1 MNKSLSYLLTP
12 SNSKINPPINTKK
25 SDLPIE
31 DLGWEDF
38 EKLCLKLVE
47 IDNSIDDCEIYG
59 IKGQKQNG
67 IDIFAKQDNGKYSS
81 AQCKKYKSLS
91 VANFTKAVNLFKKE
105 TWYLKSDEF
114 IFCTT
119 FKMNKTQLQDK
130 FNLLKTELKKDG
142 VKLVKWDKIQICK
155 ILKSHPQI
163 VYDFFGRQWV
173 ELFNGPEFIDSIST
187 NRKLDANEVLEF
199 RNELSKFY
207 SILFNT
213 HDSGIGLQQ
222 IDNETSPLQERF
234 IMPDTYEYHLPLS
247 SLDQNY
253 IDEDNSNI
261 DYEESINKMSPD
273 RDSNL
278 LTDLSHDFSGR
289 KNYYSDNYI
298 KNRVGID
305 VVITKNDKS
314 IIIGDPG
321 SGKSTLLRNLVLDIL
336 SEHPKFG
343 ETKES
348 WRKCLPIWIPF
359 AFITKNLK
367 KDNNLSISDLLRI
380 WFRAYEKENL
390 FEIINSALFDERLI
404 LIIDGVDELA
414 DIPSAQNAISKIEI
428 HTSLNGTKALYSSRP
443 YGFNIL
449 RESFANIHEVHLLP
463 FSEEQQKKFIFFWFE
478 KWMKSIGKDDVRY
491 ISKLTLEFLKSLS
504 ENAEL
509 KNIAQTP
516 LLLSILT
523 SQRLRD
529 SSLPSNKTK
538 ALEKITEYL
547 INTHPNK
554 RKVSANVTES
564 EYNNYSFDL
573 IDIFQELA
581 IYIQTNFNDGVIE
594 KTEAK
599 KVIENYLKEFLGFSI
614 PEAKKSSQDIFD
626 IGANEYG
633 LLIEKTSTEIAF
645 AHRLF
650 QEYLAGKY
658 LFSTDEEYKEIIS
671 KYGGNPL
678 WHQVIKLYFSLIPQN
693 KTKYYQESIE
703 LLGSANEEYKQLLL
717 FLKYD
722 IVLTSSNSPLNL
734 SKEYLTSIIPLFEY
748 ETNRDVKWIYWKL
761 LLNGLRNIK
770 LKRDIK
776 DYLFRYY
783 PNYYKYID
791 YRLFSI
797 GNIAID
803 NFNIEIGEF
812 LIKNIINGNS
822 SQQKLASSTI
832 GIFLINK
839 EFLDRISSLIENTS
853 NPIILSLLINSFIHK
868 NVDEKV
874 KLDLLKKYKNTD
886 DYSIQLFVIKLKV
899 HLNKQ
904 ETKDFENFIKIQNS
918 FDFEYKDEILQILID
933 GWPKEEKLLKICLDS
948 LEKHRFRGDILIDN
962 EIAWKVL
969 LHCFNK
975 DKRVLDRIINEIKEE
990 EYPFIGFS
998 SPYKIWN
1005 HLSHYYKNNQKLSKV
1020 ADEWLQNQEFQ
1031 APAIAYA
1038 SQIGKTEKTKQFLIK
1053 FLPKASFSHWI
1064 TMALVEGW
1072 KDDNEV
1078 IEFLKE
1084 YFESDAK
1091 NKYASYGYFDL
1102 VYQNDTDKG
1111 IQLLTNY
1118 INDPES
1124 EYIDRAI
1131 SALVK
1136 LDKKYFKEKLLYKV
1150 IKEHLPK
1157 LEKNDIL
1164 NRYNNLIHTLLEN
1177 YCHEKIVKDYAFE
1190 HIINDKDNLHLIIK
1204 FYGVDTEAIK
1214 RILNKSLP
1222 LDVDFRLELLN
1233 KFQEID
1239 IVDLDILN
1247 ELSKFDDDGEEV
1259 CMSTAAIGL
1268 FKHLQSN
1275 NPAKL
1280 IQISN
1285 KKVFYRGFDYEIH
1298 RQVGFCGY
1306 ILTQNLP
1313 AYFSLIEEGTNNK
1326 ANPEITY
1333 DTYNNKLSNAIT
1345 ELYIDNFELIYN
1357 EINGDFKRVQR
1368 YSSEEQ
1374 NAWSFWAKHS
1384 NKNSPSYP
1392 YIMDYIKENEQII
1405 KNNDLLSFLERT
1417 IPTSK
1422 ILKNICLRL
1431 VKEDKGKYSANYFAS
1446 KILGENFNTDNSVYN
1461 EISSIKNMRLESA
1474 KIVALCIGWPES
1486 AILKKIYG
1494 ELVEDNY
1501 GVSGTVTYHLK
1512 FLFKDVTNIMQFFN
1526 YFFTD
1531 FNEKYH
1537 EHQHFIKPL
1546 MNRLKKDEELQVKIK
1561 EELLISNS
1569 IHSKV
1574 SYYSLLDNLN
1584 KIDKDIIEWRKNKNQ
1599 IDDYN
1604 NYGYDISKNRLS
1616 MFKDIVNP
1624 IFYDL

>member
-81 AQCKKYKSLS
+81 AQCKKYKSLT

-105 TWYLKSDEF
+105 TWYSKSDVF

-130 FNLLKTELKKDG
+130 FNLLKTDLKKDG

-173 ELFNGPEFIDSIST
+173 ELFNGPEFINSIST

-199 RNELSKFY
+199 RSELNKFY

-213 HDSGIGLQQ
+213 HDSGIGLQH
-222 IDNETSPLQERF
+222 INSKSSPLQERF
-234 IMPDTYEYHLPLS
+234 IMPDAYEYHKTLS

-253 IDEDNSNI
+253 IEDNNSSS
-261 DYEESINKMSPD
+261 DYEESINNMSPD

-278 LTDLSHDFSGR
+278 LTDLSFDFSGR
-289 KNYYSDNYI
+289 KNYYGDNYV

-305 VVITKNDKS
+305 VVVTKNDKS

-336 SEHPKFG
+336 SEHPKF
-343 ETKES
+343 EQTTES
-348 WRKCLPIWIPF
+348 WGKCLPIWIPF

-367 KDNNLSISDLLRI
+367 NNNNLSISDLLRI
-380 WFRAYEKENL
+380 WFSAYEKESL
-390 FEIINSALFDERLI
+390 FEIINTALFDERLI
-404 LIIDGVDELA
+404 LVIDGVDELA

-428 HTSLNGTKALYSSRP
+428 HTGLTGTKALYSSRP
-443 YGFNIL
+443 YGFKLL
-449 RESFANIHEVHLLP
+449 RDSFAKIHEVHLLP
-463 FSEEQQKKFIFFWFE
+463 FSEEQQRRFIYFWFE
-478 KWMKSIGKDDVRY
+478 KWMKTIGKDDEKY
-491 ISKLTLEFLKSLS
+491 ISKLTIEFLKSLS
-504 ENAEL
+504 DNAEL

-516 LLLSILT
+516 LLLNILT

-529 SSLPSNKTK
+529 SSLPANKTK

-547 INTHPNK
+547 INIHPNK
-554 RKVSANVTES
+554 RKVSANITE
-564 EYNNYSFDL
+564 YKNYSFDL

-581 IYIQTNFNDGVIE
+581 IYIQKNINDGVIE

-599 KVIENYLKEFLGFSI
+599 KVIENYLKKFLGFSA

-633 LLIEKTSTEIAF
+633 LLIEKTSSEIAF
-645 AHRLF
+645 SHRLF
-650 QEYLAGKY
+650 QEYLAAKY

-693 KTKYYQESIE
+693 KTKYYQKSID
-703 LLGSANEEYKQLLL
+703 LLGSENEDYKQLLS

-722 IVLTSSNSPLNL
+722 IVLTSSNSPLKL
-734 SKEYLTSIIPLFEY
+734 SREYLASIIPLFEY
-748 ETNRDVKWIYWKL
+748 ETNREVKWTYWRI

-776 DYLFRYY
+776 DYLYSYY
-783 PNYYKYID
+783 PNYYKYVD
-791 YRLFSI
+791 YRLYSI
-797 GNIAID
+797 GSIVID
-803 NFNIEIGEF
+803 NFNKEIGEF

-822 SQQKLASSTI
+822 SQQKLASSTL
-832 GIFLINK
+832 GKFLIDK
-839 EFLDRISSLIENTS
+839 EFFKTLFSLIEDTS
-853 NPIILSLLINSFIHK
+853 NPIILSLLINSLIHK

-874 KLDLLKKYKNTD
+874 KLDLLEKFKNSD
-886 DYSIQLFVIKLKV
+886 DYNIQLFVIKLKV
-899 HLNKQ
+899 HLNNHDL
-904 ETKDFENFIKIQNS
+904 KDFEHFMKIQNS

-933 GWPKEEKLLKICLDS
+933 GWPKEEKLLKTCLDS
-948 LEKHRFRGDILIDN
+948 LEKHRFRGDILIDK

-969 LHCFNK
+969 LHCFNN
-975 DKRVLDRIINEIKEE
+975 DERVLARIINEIKEE
-990 EYPFIGFS
+990 KYPFIGFS
-998 SPYKIWN
+998 SQHKMWN
-1005 HLSHYYKNNQKLSKV
+1005 HLSHYYKNNKELTKI
-1020 ADEWLQNQEFQ
+1020 ADEWLQNQEFRT
-1031 APAIAYA
+1031 PEIAFA

-1064 TMALVEGW
+1064 TMALAEGW
-1072 KDDNEV
+1072 KDDKEV
-1078 IEFLKE
+1078 IEFLKN
-1084 YFESDAK
+1084 YYESDAK
-1091 NKYASYGYFDL
+1091 NKYASYGYLDL
-1102 VYQNDTDKG
+1102 VYQDDTDKG

-1118 INDPES
+1118 INEPEP

-1131 SALVK
+1131 GALVK
-1136 LDKKYFKEKLLYKV
+1136 LDKKYFKENLLDKV
-1150 IKEHLPK
+1150 IKENLPK
-1157 LEKNDIL
+1157 LGKNDIL
-1164 NRYNNLIHTLLEN
+1164 NRYSNLIHTLLEN
-1177 YCHEKIVKDYAFE
+1177 YSDYRLVKDYAFE

-1204 FYGVDTEAIK
+1204 FYGEHTEEIK

-1222 LDVDFRLELLN
+1222 LEVDFRLELIN

-1239 IVDLDILN
+1239 IVDSDILN
-1247 ELSKFDDDGEEV
+1247 KLSKFDDDAEEV
-1259 CMSTAAIGL
+1259 CMSTAAVG
-1268 FKHLQSN
+1268 FYKHLQAT
-1275 NPAKL
+1275 NPTKL
-1280 IQISN
+1280 IEVSH

-1298 RQVGFCGY
+1298 RQVAFCGY
-1306 ILTQNLP
+1306 ILAQNLP
-1313 AYFSLIEEGTNNK
+1313 EYFSLVEEGTNNK
-1326 ANPEITY
+1326 AYPEITY
-1333 DTYNNKLSNAIT
+1333 DSYSNKISQAIT
-1345 ELYIDNFELIYN
+1345 EIYIDNFELIYN
-1357 EINGDFKRVQR
+1357 EINGDLKKVQR
-1368 YSSEEQ
+1368 DSSDEQ
-1374 NAWSFWAKHS
+1374 NTWGFWARHS
-1384 NKNSPSYP
+1384 NKNSHTYS
-1392 YIMDYIKENEQII
+1392 YIMDYIKKNEQII
-1405 KNNDLLSFLERT
+1405 ENNDLLSFLERT
-1417 IPTSK
+1417 IPSSK

-1446 KILGENFNTDNSVYN
+1446 KILGENFNNDNSVYN
-1461 EISSIKNMRLESA
+1461 EISNINNMHLESA
-1474 KIVALCIGWPES
+1474 KIVALCIGWPDS
-1486 AILKKIYG
+1486 LILKKVFD
-1494 ELVEDNY
+1494 ELVEN
-1501 GVSGTVTYHLK
+1501 GHGISATVTYHLK
-1512 FLFKDVTNIMQFFN
+1512 FLFRDIPNILKFFRLV
-1526 YFFTD
+1526 FTD
-1531 FNEKYH
+1531 FNDKYY

-1546 MNRLKKDEELQVKIK
+1546 MNRLKKDEELQIKIK

-1584 KIDKDIIEWRKNKNQ
+1584 KIDNDIVQWKKEENQ
-1599 IDDYN
+1599 LDDYN
-1604 NYGYDISKNRLS
+1604 NYGYDILKNELL

-1624 IFYDL
+1624 ISYTV